1 MDFSKLDLINYDSL
15 EYSDD
20 EIKIYQDLIEKK
32 ILLKLKPDEKD
43 KSLPRGLYFKKT
55 NIDLINEY
63 KIIAFDF
70 ININKFKDS
79 LPSTD
84 LHFSHCGSGNSYN
97 PVNTHILILI
107 DIYGYI
113 YTLNFWHYVSDGGGS
128 RCSAFPF
135 KWATHSNPITSDCLI
150 SCALYNY
157 IEDGL
162 NRLVVKKEILTDN
175 KFISK
180 KYINYLIKTDN
191 IFNSIYFLKLNR
203 IDSFFLKE
211 KIDYPDFD
219 LIQLN

>member
-1 MDFSKLDLINYDSL
+1 MDFSKLDLINYDSP

-43 KSLPRGLYFKKT
+43 NSLPTGLYFKKT

-63 KIIAFDF
+63 KIIAFDI
-70 ININKFKDS
+70 INIKKFKDS

-84 LHFSHCGSGNSYN
+84 SSYLRGGEHKYTD
-97 PVNTHILILI
+97 VNTHILILI

-113 YTLNFWHYVSDGGGS
+113 YTLNFWHYDRWDGGLG
-128 RCSAFPF
+128 RCYAFPF
-135 KWATHSNPITSDCLI
+135 TWATHSNPITSDCLI

-157 IEDGL
+157 KQDGL